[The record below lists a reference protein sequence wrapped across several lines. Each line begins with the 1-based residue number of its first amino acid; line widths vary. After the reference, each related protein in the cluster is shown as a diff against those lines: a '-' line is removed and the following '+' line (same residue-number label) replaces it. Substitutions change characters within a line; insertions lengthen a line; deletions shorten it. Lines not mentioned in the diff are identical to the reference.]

1 MILSV
6 LTMTIIDVMHVM
18 RTDDYRACLKFPA
31 EIMRWGALLC
41 LLFALVAMAGCA
53 ATSNAVTDEEIV
65 TNKKPMSTYTSLLLR
80 DFELKRE
87 LYSDSEGY
95 MGEREQRY
103 SRIPEQLT
111 EQILRYI
118 KSRRIY
124 QNVSRNEKLSPATL
138 ILQGKF
144 VRMGRFRISIE
155 AVLLDGGTGQEVAY
169 VRQTLWDVLDTTE
182 AVGRL
187 AHELADFIDR
197 IQYK

>member
-1 MILSV
+1 
-6 LTMTIIDVMHVM
+6 M
-18 RTDDYRACLKFPA
+18 RTEVPRKHVRFPA
-31 EIMRWGALLC
+31 EIIRWGAM
-41 LLFALVAMAGCA
+41 LFVVCVPFMMAGCA

-65 TNKKPMSTYTSLLLR
+65 TNQKPMSTYTSLLLR

-87 LYSDSEGY
+87 LYSDARDR

-103 SRIPEQLT
+103 THIPEQLT
-111 EQILRYI
+111 EQVLRYV
-118 KSRRIY
+118 KSRRIF
-124 QNVSRNEKLSPATL
+124 QNVSRNEKITATTL

-144 VRMGRFRISIE
+144 VRMGRFRISLE

-187 AHELADFIDR
+187 GRELADFIDR